1 MKPSRKGGAKAKVA
15 EEAKV
20 RMALNGGPASAALVA
35 EDDRAEDSNAAVGA
49 ARAKVSEARKR
60 ARPQGGDNDSE
71 PADGGPLVTTQTK
84 RGCPES
90 ELGAAE
96 INAAVEEVRDDVDPD
111 SATVPVVSA
120 PPRTGSGADDAA
132 PAAEYAPKF
141 KVGDELDAYDDGE
154 FDAFSGDIFRV
165 IVTRVPDNGVGGLFL
180 YECIIKDGT
189 DEAFHWD
196 EDYLHLPRE
205 KEAVREWKK
214 DQTVHVLLEGR
225 WVVGTI
231 HEDCGC
237 DKYVIKR
244 LDGSKSTMMLATEIR
259 QTGCDYAGGGA
270 CGCRTTGGAE

>member
-84 RGCPES
+84 RGCPEF

-111 SATVPVVSA
+111 SAEGGEPAVVD
-120 PPRTGSGADDAA
+120 RADDAA

-196 EDYLHLPRE
+196 EDALHLPRK
-205 KEAVREWKK
+205 KEAVRKWKK

-237 DKYVIKR
+237 DMYVINR
-244 LDGSKSTMMLATEIR
+244 LDGSEPSAVHAREIR